1 MTTLAPLI
9 THAGFSHHRPQQLCC
24 SSVRGSSF
32 LPPRTRRSFGHLI
45 SANKTPRRHFTG
57 TAFTSAVSVT
67 ERFDAE
73 ANTPIRPLRH
83 PLASWQQWWHIG
95 ATPQSQLPQSQKFS
109 RICARLWGIMKHS
122 KTSLSFAVTF
132 MVLAAGSELAIPHFV
147 SASIFAI
154 TKANSKALFKRNVQV
169 LAIMAFS
176 YGIFAGLRGFC
187 FSLLNTDLI
196 QRLRGELFGAL
207 LRQEVAFFDKEEV
220 GVLTSRLGSD
230 CQAVVRALSTN
241 INVALRNA
249 LQAVGGAVYLFF
261 MSRQLATAVAGVT
274 ALLWIVAL
282 RYGNFSRQAQRTY
295 QDALAETNQ
304 VAEEVFLLS
313 RTVRTFGTEQPEQER
328 YQRRLG
334 ILRHISIRQA
344 AAYLLYLTSNSF
356 LFNLTKVVTLLVGGS
371 MAFQGLVNPEQ
382 LTTFVLY
389 VEFVT
394 AASLSVCDQWGPL
407 MEAIGASERVMY
419 YLDRPPA
426 PQIAAGQKLPSWSG
440 KVELSNISFRY
451 PTRSDIVAL
460 QDVTLKLE
468 PGKLVALVGLSGSG
482 KSTLVALLQRLYD
495 PNSGQVL
502 IDGVPLTEV
511 DAQWYRSQIGVVPQ
525 DPRLFSNTITANI
538 TYGCTGKSQEEVQEA
553 AKLANAHDFILALP
567 DGYATM
573 VRDGLLSGGQRQ
585 RIALARALVR
595 DPKLLILDEATS
607 ALDAKSEAAVQE
619 ALDRAMTSSHRSVLV
634 IAHRLSTVR
643 SADCTV
649 VMDAGRIVE
658 KGTHASLLAQGNIYA
673 MLVQRQTQH
682 STDIAPQRDGDIKVE
697 VSQGVDGT
705 PGFDSPEAAN
715 AWFGHNPEDKRSGG
729 MEVVDEQVLAAATLP
744 QHIVQQ
750 IEADARP
757 KSPLLSS
764 ESISSMDNSDM
775 QLIDM
780 PEQSGKL
787 KAQKYRKS
795 E

>member
-1 MTTLAPLI
+1 M
-9 THAGFSHHRPQQLCC
+9 HG
-24 SSVRGSSF
+24 VRAI
-32 LPPRTRRSFGHLI
+32 P
-45 SANKTPRRHFTG
+45 A
-57 TAFTSAVSVT
+57 A
-67 ERFDAE
+67 
-73 ANTPIRPLRH
+73 
-83 PLASWQQWWHIG
+83 Q
-95 ATPQSQLPQSQKFS
+95 
-109 RICARLWGIMKHS
+109 
-122 KTSLSFAVTF
+122 
-132 MVLAAGSELAIPHFV
+132 VLAAASELAIPHYV

-154 TKANSKALFKRNVQV
+154 TKANSKTLFKRNVQL
-169 LAIMAFS
+169 LATMAFS

-196 QRLRGELFGAL
+196 QRLRGDLFGSL
-207 LRQEVAFFDKEEV
+207 LKQEVAFFDKEEV

-249 LQAVGGAVYLFF
+249 LQAIGGAAYLFYL
-261 MSRQLATAVAGVT
+261 SRRLAAAVAGVT

-282 RYGNFSRQAQRTY
+282 CYGNFSRKAQRTY

-304 VAEEVFLLS
+304 A
-313 RTVRTFGTEQPEQER
+313 TVRTFGTEASEKKR
-328 YQRRLG
+328 YQSRLG

-344 AAYLLYLTSNSF
+344 GAYLLYLTSNSF

-371 MAFQGLVNPEQ
+371 MALSGQVNPEQ

-419 YLDRPPA
+419 YLDKPPA
-426 PQIAAGQKLPSWSG
+426 PQIAAGRIVPSWSG
-440 KVELSNISFRY
+440 KVDLTNIGFAY

-460 QDVTLKLE
+460 QDVTFKLE

-502 IDGVPLTEV
+502 LDGVPLTEV
-511 DAQWYRSQIGVVPQ
+511 DASWYRGQIGVVAQ

-538 TYGCTGKSQEEVQEA
+538 TYGCTHKTQEEVQQA

-567 DGYATM
+567 DGYATK

-619 ALDRAMTSSHRSVLV
+619 ALDRAMQNSHRSVLV

-643 SADCTV
+643 SADHTI
-649 VMDAGRIVE
+649 VMEAGRIVE
-658 KGTHASLLAQGNIYA
+658 QGTHDSLLAEGKIYA
-673 MLVQRQTQH
+673 TLVRRQAGGAGEQAHLSDSNKTAVAGLQTP
-682 STDIAPQRDGDIKVE
+682 SADGSE
-697 VSQGVDGT
+697 AQSSLGLSST
-705 PGFDSPEAAN
+705 PGFDTPEAAN
-715 AWFGHNPEDKRSGG
+715 AWFGHNPQDKRSGG
-729 MEVVDEQVLAAATLP
+729 MEVVDEKVLAAATLP

-750 IEADARP
+750 IEVDARP

-764 ESISSMDNSDM
+764 MEGSVDVDD
-775 QLIDM
+775 LGPIDM

-787 KAQKYRKS
+787 KAQKYRKG